1 MEVVMSVLLF
11 KLRGVPDDEADDVR
25 ALLTEHDIAFY
36 ETTSG
41 SWGVSMP
48 GIWLH
53 DGTKLGEAKALLAG
67 YQQERAQAARDEWA
81 ALKQKGEHKRLWQG
95 IADHPFRFLLM
106 LALIAFMLYVSLS
119 PFVHFG

>member
-1 MEVVMSVLLF
+1 MMAVLLF

-25 ALLTEHDIAFY
+25 GLLTEHDIAFY

-53 DGTKLGEAKALLAG
+53 DGSKLAEAKVLLDG
-67 YQQERAQAARDEWA
+67 YQQERARVARDEWT
-81 ALKQKGEHKRLWQG
+81 ALRQKGEHKRLWQG
-95 IADHPFRFLLM
+95 IAAHPFRFVLM
-106 LALIAFMLYVSLS
+106 LILIAFMFYVTLS